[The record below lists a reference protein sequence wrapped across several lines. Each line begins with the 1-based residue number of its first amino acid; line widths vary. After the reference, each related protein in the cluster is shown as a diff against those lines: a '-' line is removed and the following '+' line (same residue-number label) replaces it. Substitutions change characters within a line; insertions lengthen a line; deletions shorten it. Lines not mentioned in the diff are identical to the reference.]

1 MGDEATIDVVV
12 IEDDPRT
19 LRSLVKALSC
29 YPDIAVVGSS
39 PSGEGGLATVAAVEP
54 DLVLLDL
61 ELPDGNGIELTGRIR
76 KLPAN
81 AEVLIL
87 TSFDDEVKVY
97 QAIQA
102 GASGYLLKECLA
114 DELVRAIRTVVA
126 GQVYLSPAAAR
137 AVVETYVKD
146 APSSASGRPAALTDR
161 EREVLQLVAEGKTT
175 KQIALK
181 LHVSNKAIEA
191 TRRRVM
197 DKLGIYSIAELTKYA
212 IRQGL
217 TTINS

>member
-1 MGDEATIDVVV
+1 MADDHGIIRQGIRLLLEQEPDIEVVGEAGDGRQAMEEAKRLRPEVV
-12 IEDDPRT
+12 IMDITMPNLNGVDATR
-19 LRSLVKALSC
+19 RLVSQLPDTKVIALS
-29 YPDIAVVGSS
+29 IH
-39 PSGEGGLATVAAVEP
+39 SGRHFVA
-54 DLVLLDL
+54 DML
-61 ELPDGNGIELTGRIR
+61 R
-76 KLPAN
+76 
-81 AEVLIL
+81 
-87 TSFDDEVKVY
+87 
-97 QAIQA
+97 A

-126 GQVYLSPAAAR
+126 GQVYLSPAAAK